1 MKRFMVRAVL
11 IIIVIAAFI
20 VLWEMYR
27 SSRREC
33 TRLKDNQRTLFTDV
47 EIYRTRDSLS
57 AAGVERLTLTNR
69 EFKRYASRLEKTVKT
84 LDLKV
89 RRLQSVAQVA
99 VSTRYPVTARLW
111 DSLVSPDIPEPPEPS
126 ETSEPSEPP
135 ETVRRLYYRDRW
147 LTIDGTVRGSEF
159 LGTIESRDTLV
170 QVIHRVPRRFWFVR
184 WGTKAVRQEVTTRNP
199 YSRITYTEYIELKRR
214 RR

>member
-1 MKRFMVRAVL
+1 MKRIMVRAVL

-99 VSTRYPVTARLW
+99 VSTLYPVTARLW
-111 DSLVSPDIPEPPEPS
+111 DSVVSPDPPEI
-126 ETSEPSEPP
+126 P

>member
-1 MKRFMVRAVL
+1 MKRIMVRAVL

-99 VSTRYPVTARLW
+99 VSTLYPVTARLW
-111 DSLVSPDIPEPPEPS
+111 DSVVSPDPPEI
-126 ETSEPSEPP
+126 P

-214 RR
+214 RQ